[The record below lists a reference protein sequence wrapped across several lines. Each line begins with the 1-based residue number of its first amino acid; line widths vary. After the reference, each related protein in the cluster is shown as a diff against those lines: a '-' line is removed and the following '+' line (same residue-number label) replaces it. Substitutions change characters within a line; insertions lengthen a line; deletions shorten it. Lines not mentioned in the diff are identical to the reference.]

1 VISMRKLYAVQAII
15 CDLDGTLIDSAEDL
29 RAALNMALNAAG
41 LRSIE
46 ADEVRSMI
54 GDGVPKLVER
64 ALVAVG
70 GDLEQKS
77 ALVARFLEIYEANPL
92 GLTRCYPGVIET
104 LDRLYTHF
112 RLAVATNKPAIAAK
126 RILRGLSLDGLFSVV
141 IGGDSLPRRKPDPA
155 PLLEVLRQFAI
166 GADQALLVGDNMH
179 DVEAAHAA
187 GMCCV
192 AVSYGYHHRPP
203 AELHADRV
211 IDRFDDLL
219 SLVIDSSPDSPIER
233 RSEPIPPASRPES
246 RP

>member
-1 VISMRKLYAVQAII
+1 
-15 CDLDGTLIDSAEDL
+15 
-29 RAALNMALNAAG
+29 MALNAAG
-41 LRSIE
+41 LRAIE
-46 ADEVRSMI
+46 TDEVRSTI
-54 GDGVPKLVER
+54 GDGMPKLVER

-92 GLTRCYPGVIET
+92 RLTRCYPGVIET

-112 RLAVATNKPAIAAK
+112 RLAVATNKPAIATK
-126 RILRGLSLDGLFSVV
+126 RILRGLSLDGLFSLV

-155 PLLEVLRQFAI
+155 SLLEVLRQFAI
-166 GADQALLVGDNMH
+166 GTDQALLVGDNMH

-187 GMCCV
+187 GMRCV

-203 AELHADRV
+203 AELHADHV

-219 SLVIDSSPDSPIER
+219 SLVIDASPDSPIER
-233 RSEPIPPASRPES
+233 RSKLDTSRLTTGV
-246 RP
+246 

>member
-1 VISMRKLYAVQAII
+1 
-15 CDLDGTLIDSAEDL
+15 
-29 RAALNMALNAAG
+29 
-41 LRSIE
+41 
-46 ADEVRSMI
+46 
-54 GDGVPKLVER
+54 
-64 ALVAVG
+64 
-70 GDLEQKS
+70 
-77 ALVARFLEIYEANPL
+77 
-92 GLTRCYPGVIET
+92 
-104 LDRLYTHF
+104 
-112 RLAVATNKPAIAAK
+112 
-126 RILRGLSLDGLFSVV
+126 
-141 IGGDSLPRRKPDPA
+141 
-155 PLLEVLRQFAI
+155 
-166 GADQALLVGDNMH
+166 MH